1 METFRSSQVALADW
15 SEEIHPAPW
24 CGTRTAK
31 PGDYKWI
38 QQLASIVCSGE
49 IARVGPEWDV
59 AQTTSMPVAA
69 QPRYDAIKLVQAGK
83 SDNEFA
89 LVFCADLDRD
99 SRCQGIGQFFLQ
111 PCNVP

>member
-1 METFRSSQVALADW
+1 METFRSSRVALADR
-15 SEEIHPAPW
+15 SEEIRPAPW

-49 IARVGPEWDV
+49 IAPAGHGRDV
-59 AQTTSMPVAA
+59 AQTASIPVAA
-69 QPRYDAIKLVQAGK
+69 QPRYDTLELVQAGK

-89 LVFCADLDRD
+89 LVFCPDLDGD
-99 SRCQGIGQFFLQ
+99 GRCQGIGQLLLQ
-111 PCNVP
+111 PCDVP